1 MDTQAA
7 LRRPCLA
14 KPLTIC
20 YLRPIIWKKMAERF
34 KEHSGLN
41 LPKIQAEIHGSWAQ
55 ENTFQESLN
64 KSGGDFTFFEGPP
77 SANGLPGIHHV
88 MARAIKDAVCRYKT
102 MQGFRVLRK
111 AGWDTH
117 GLPVEL
123 QVEKDLNLTKED
135 IGKTISIEDYN
146 AACRKAVMRF
156 TGDWQKLTDAM
167 GYWVD
172 MKNPYITYQP
182 QYMESVWWILQQ
194 FYKKGLL
201 YKGYTIQPY
210 SPAAGTGLSSHEL
223 NQPGAYRNVKDTT
236 LVAQFKLLPGQQLND
251 LQTGDSDFCLAWTT
265 TPWTLPSNTA
275 LAVGPNIAYAL
286 VETQNPYTRQPIRVW
301 LAEERL
307 AFYFAAEM
315 ENLEPAPDQKKP
327 AWKRLGSTKGSTL
340 VGLHYEPLFNYA
352 RPENGDAYRII
363 PGDFVTT
370 ADGTGMVHIAPSF
383 GSDDFKVAAQHGI
396 GSLTLVDEQGRFT
409 TQVTD
414 FAGEYVKEAY
424 LPDEQKSQGYE
435 SVDIRISV
443 ALKQRNR
450 AFKIEKYEHSYP
462 HCWRTDKPILY
473 YPLDSWFVRTTALK
487 SRLLDL
493 NKTIHW
499 KPESTGTG
507 RFGNWLEN
515 LIDWNL
521 SRSRFWGIPLPI
533 WRSENGS
540 EEICIGSVE
549 ELSRQIDLSIKAG
562 FMSANPYAL
571 KKGRV
576 DYTQIDLH
584 RPVVDQVVLVSPSGK
599 PMHRESDLIDV
610 WFDSGSMPFAQ
621 WHYPFENKEK
631 IDSGQA
637 FPADFIAEGVDQT
650 RGWFFTLHVIAAGI
664 MDSVAYKTVVSNG
677 LVQDKNGLKMS
688 KRLGNAID
696 PFQAI
701 EQHGAD
707 ALRWYMLTNAS
718 PWDDLKFNPAG
729 LEEGARR
736 FFSTLHNTYSFLAL
750 YSNVDG
756 LSPRLPRLPEQ
767 ASEFDRW
774 MLSRLGS
781 LHRDV
786 TSAYENFDLT
796 QAGRLLQD
804 FTDTD
809 LSNWYVRLSR
819 RRFWKE
825 ADDLDKQSAF
835 DTLHCSLCYLALMM
849 APLAPFYSDRLYRDL
864 TGAGCSV
871 HLANW
876 PNKLTDFLNPELEYA
891 MELAQTACSL
901 ILSIRKSEKIRVRQ
915 PLKRVLI
922 PVLDQRQSAALE
934 RVADII
940 KAEVNVKSLELHS
953 QPGDWMVLKAKADF
967 KKLGPR
973 FGKEM
978 KAVAQAIENL
988 SQSQIQRLN
997 SSGSCRLTLEEE
1009 NTVEL
1014 LREDV
1019 EIRSQD
1025 VPGWQVATNGP
1036 LTVALDLHLSAEL
1049 LAEGTARD
1057 LVNRIQNLRKD
1068 SGLDVGDRIR
1078 LWIYGPDFL
1087 QDAVQANNNYIC
1099 TEVLALELKTGPAHA
1114 AVSAT
1119 EVELEGDMRAFI
1131 FLEKIL

>member
-1 MDTQAA
+1 
-7 LRRPCLA
+7 LGV
-14 KPLTIC
+14 
-20 YLRPIIWKKMAERF
+20 RF
-34 KEHSGLN
+34 KEHSGLH
-41 LPKIQAEIHGSWAQ
+41 LPKVQAEIQESWAQ
-55 ENTFQESLN
+55 EQTFQKSLN
-64 KSGGDFTFFEGPP
+64 KTRGDFTFFEGPP
-77 SANGLPGIHHV
+77 SANGMPGIHHV

-123 QVEKDLNLTKED
+123 QVEKELNLTKED

-156 TGDWQKLTDAM
+156 TGEWQKLTDAM

-172 MKNPYITYQP
+172 MQDPYITYDP
-182 QYMESVWWILQQ
+182 KYMESVWWILQQ

-236 LVAQFKLLPGQQLND
+236 LVAQFKLMPGQSID
-251 LQTGDSDFCLAWTT
+251 GMETGESDFCLAWTT

-275 LAVGPNIAYAL
+275 LAVGPNIQYVL
-286 VETQNPYTRQPIRVW
+286 VETQNPYTREAIRVW

-307 AFYFAAEM
+307 ANYFAAEM
-315 ENLEPAPDQKKP
+315 ENQEPAVDQKKP
-327 AWKRLGSTKGSTL
+327 AWKRIGQAKGSAL
-340 VGLHYEPLFNYA
+340 AGLRYEPLFNYA
-352 RPENGDAYRII
+352 RPEQGDAYRVI

-409 TQVTD
+409 PEVTD
-414 FAGEYVKEAY
+414 FAGEYVKESY
-424 LPDEQKSQGYE
+424 VPTDLKKDGYE
-435 SVDIRISV
+435 SVDVRIAV
-443 ALKQRNR
+443 LLKQRNR

-473 YPLDSWFVRTTALK
+473 FPLDSWFVRTTALK

-493 NKTIHW
+493 NKSIRW

-533 WRSENGS
+533 WRSDDGS

-549 ELSRQIDLSIKAG
+549 ELSQEIERSMQAG
-562 FMSANPYAL
+562 WMTENPYAL
-571 KKGRV
+571 HNGKV
-576 DYTQIDLH
+576 DYSKIDLH
-584 RPVVDQVVLVSPSGK
+584 RPVVDQIVLVSPSGK
-599 PMHRESDLIDV
+599 PMRRESDLIDV

-664 MDSVAYKTVVSNG
+664 MDSVAYKTVISNG
-677 LVQDKNGLKMS
+677 LVQDKNGMKMS
-688 KRLGNAID
+688 KRLGNAVD

-718 PWDDLKFNPAG
+718 PWDDLKFNPAS
-729 LEEGARR
+729 LDEGARR

-756 LSPRLPRLPEQ
+756 LSPRLPHLPEQ
-767 ASEFDRW
+767 PSEFDRW

-786 TSAYENFDLT
+786 TAAYEDFDLT
-796 QAGRLLQD
+796 QAGRLLQA

-825 ADDLDKQSAF
+825 ADDQDKQSAF
-835 DTLHCSLCYLALMM
+835 YTLHYTLCYVSLMM
-849 APLAPFYSDRLYRDL
+849 APVAPFYSDRLYRDL
-864 TGAGCSV
+864 TGSSSSV

-876 PNKLTDFLNPELEYA
+876 PQELSRFLNPDLEYA
-891 MELAQTACSL
+891 MELAQTTCSL

-915 PLKRVLI
+915 PLQRVLI
-922 PVLDQRQSAALE
+922 PVLDQRQSAALD
-934 RVADII
+934 RVSDII
-940 KAEVNVKSLELHS
+940 KAEVNVKSLLLHS

-973 FGKEM
+973 FGKDM
-978 KAVAQAIENL
+978 KEVALAVENL
-988 SQSQIQRLN
+988 SQADIQKLN
-997 SSGSCRLTLEEE
+997 SSGRCNLTVSDGR
-1009 NTVEL
+1009 TIEL
-1014 LREDV
+1014 LREDL

-1036 LTVALDLHLSAEL
+1036 LTVALDLQLSPEL

-1078 LWIYGPDFL
+1078 LAIYGSEHV
-1087 QDAVQANNNYIC
+1087 QHAVQANNHYIC
-1099 TEVLALELKTGPAHA
+1099 TEVLALTLTTGPENE

-1119 EVELEGDMRAFI
+1119 EVELEGDLRAFI
-1131 FLEKIL
+1131 YLEKTV

>member
-1 MDTQAA
+1 
-7 LRRPCLA
+7 L
-14 KPLTIC
+14 
-20 YLRPIIWKKMAERF
+20 
-34 KEHSGLN
+34 H
-41 LPKIQAEIHGSWAQ
+41 LPKVQAEIQESWAQ
-55 ENTFQESLN
+55 EQTFQKSLN
-64 KSGGDFTFFEGPP
+64 KTRGDFTFFEGPP
-77 SANGLPGIHHV
+77 SANGMPGIHHV

-123 QVEKDLNLTKED
+123 QVEKELNLTKED

-156 TGDWQKLTDAM
+156 TGEWQKLTDAM

-172 MKNPYITYQP
+172 MQDPYITYDP
-182 QYMESVWWILQQ
+182 KYMESVWWILQQ

-236 LVAQFKLLPGQQLND
+236 LVAQFKLMPGQSID
-251 LQTGDSDFCLAWTT
+251 GMETGESDFCLAWTT

-275 LAVGPNIAYAL
+275 LAVGPNIQYVL
-286 VETQNPYTRQPIRVW
+286 VETQNPYTREAIRVW

-307 AFYFAAEM
+307 ANYFAAEM
-315 ENLEPAPDQKKP
+315 ENQEPAVDQKKP
-327 AWKRLGSTKGSTL
+327 AWKRIGQAKGSAL
-340 VGLHYEPLFNYA
+340 AGLRYEPLFNYA
-352 RPENGDAYRII
+352 RPEQGDAYRVI

-409 TQVTD
+409 PEVTD
-414 FAGEYVKEAY
+414 FAGEYVKESY
-424 LPDEQKSQGYE
+424 VPTDLKKDGYE
-435 SVDIRISV
+435 SVDVRIAV
-443 ALKQRNR
+443 LLKQRNR

-473 YPLDSWFVRTTALK
+473 FPLDSWFVRTTALK

-493 NKTIHW
+493 NKSIRW

-533 WRSENGS
+533 WRSDDGS

-549 ELSRQIDLSIKAG
+549 ELSQEIERSMQAG
-562 FMSANPYAL
+562 WMTENPYAL
-571 KKGRV
+571 HNGKV
-576 DYTQIDLH
+576 DYSKIDLH
-584 RPVVDQVVLVSPSGK
+584 RPVVDQIVLVSPSGK
-599 PMHRESDLIDV
+599 PMRRESDLIDV

-664 MDSVAYKTVVSNG
+664 MDSVAYKTVISNG
-677 LVQDKNGLKMS
+677 LVQDKNGMKMS
-688 KRLGNAID
+688 KRLGNAVD

-718 PWDDLKFNPAG
+718 PWDDLKFNPAS
-729 LEEGARR
+729 LDEGARR

-756 LSPRLPRLPEQ
+756 LSPRLPHLPEQ
-767 ASEFDRW
+767 PSEFDRW

-786 TSAYENFDLT
+786 TAAYEDFDLT
-796 QAGRLLQD
+796 QAGRLLQA

-825 ADDLDKQSAF
+825 ADDQDKQSAF
-835 DTLHCSLCYLALMM
+835 YTLHYTLCYVSLMM
-849 APLAPFYSDRLYRDL
+849 APVAPFYSDRLYRDL
-864 TGAGCSV
+864 TGSSSSV

-876 PNKLTDFLNPELEYA
+876 PQELSRFLNPDLEYA
-891 MELAQTACSL
+891 MELAQTTCSL

-915 PLKRVLI
+915 PLQRVLI
-922 PVLDQRQSAALE
+922 PVLDQRQSAALD
-934 RVADII
+934 RVSDII

-973 FGKEM
+973 FGKDM
-978 KAVAQAIENL
+978 KEVALAVENL
-988 SQSQIQRLN
+988 SQADIQKLN
-997 SSGSCRLTLEEE
+997 SSGRCNLTVSDGR
-1009 NTVEL
+1009 TIEL
-1014 LREDV
+1014 LREDL

-1036 LTVALDLHLSAEL
+1036 LTVALDLQLSPEL

-1078 LWIYGPDFL
+1078 LAIYGSEHV
-1087 QDAVQANNNYIC
+1087 QHAVQANNHYIC
-1099 TEVLALELKTGPAHA
+1099 TEVLALTLTTGPENE

-1119 EVELEGDMRAFI
+1119 EVELEGDLRAFI
-1131 FLEKIL
+1131 YLEKTV

>member
-1 MDTQAA
+1 MGV
-7 LRRPCLA
+7 
-14 KPLTIC
+14 
-20 YLRPIIWKKMAERF
+20 RF
-34 KEHSGLN
+34 KEHSGLH
-41 LPKIQAEIHGSWAQ
+41 LPKVQAEIQESWAQ
-55 ENTFQESLN
+55 EQTFQKSLN
-64 KSGGDFTFFEGPP
+64 KTRGDFTFFEGPP
-77 SANGLPGIHHV
+77 SANGMPGIHHV

-123 QVEKDLNLTKED
+123 QVEKELNLTKED

-156 TGDWQKLTDAM
+156 TGEWQKLTDAM

-172 MKNPYITYQP
+172 MQDPYITYDP
-182 QYMESVWWILQQ
+182 KYMESVWWILQQ

-236 LVAQFKLLPGQQLND
+236 LVAQFKLMPGQSID
-251 LQTGDSDFCLAWTT
+251 GMETGESDFCLAWTT

-275 LAVGPNIAYAL
+275 LAVGPNIQYVL
-286 VETQNPYTRQPIRVW
+286 VETQNPYTREAIRVW

-307 AFYFAAEM
+307 ANYFAAEM
-315 ENLEPAPDQKKP
+315 ENQEPAVDQKKP
-327 AWKRLGSTKGSTL
+327 AWKRIGQAKGSAL
-340 VGLHYEPLFNYA
+340 AGLRYEPLFNYA
-352 RPENGDAYRII
+352 RPEQGDAYRVI

-409 TQVTD
+409 PEVTD
-414 FAGEYVKEAY
+414 FAGEYVKESY
-424 LPDEQKSQGYE
+424 VPTDLKKDGYE
-435 SVDIRISV
+435 SVDVRIAV
-443 ALKQRNR
+443 LLKQRNR

-473 YPLDSWFVRTTALK
+473 FPLDSWFVRTTALK

-493 NKTIHW
+493 NKSIRW

-533 WRSENGS
+533 WRSDDGS

-549 ELSRQIDLSIKAG
+549 ELSQEIERSMQAG
-562 FMSANPYAL
+562 WMTENPYAL
-571 KKGRV
+571 HNGKV
-576 DYTQIDLH
+576 DYSKIDLH
-584 RPVVDQVVLVSPSGK
+584 RPVVDQIVLVSPSGK
-599 PMHRESDLIDV
+599 PMRRESDLIDV

-664 MDSVAYKTVVSNG
+664 MDSVAYKTVISNG
-677 LVQDKNGLKMS
+677 LVQDKNGMKMS
-688 KRLGNAID
+688 KRLGNAVD

-718 PWDDLKFNPAG
+718 PWDDLKFNPAS
-729 LEEGARR
+729 LDEGARR

-756 LSPRLPRLPEQ
+756 LSPRLPHLPEQ
-767 ASEFDRW
+767 PSEFDRW

-786 TSAYENFDLT
+786 TAAYEDFDLT
-796 QAGRLLQD
+796 QAGRLLQA

-825 ADDLDKQSAF
+825 ADDQDKQSAF
-835 DTLHCSLCYLALMM
+835 YTLHYTLCYVSLMM
-849 APLAPFYSDRLYRDL
+849 APVAPFYSDRLYRDL
-864 TGAGCSV
+864 TGSSSSV

-876 PNKLTDFLNPELEYA
+876 PQELSRFLNPDLEYA
-891 MELAQTACSL
+891 MELAQTTCSL

-915 PLKRVLI
+915 PLQRVLI
-922 PVLDQRQSAALE
+922 PVLDQRQSAALD
-934 RVADII
+934 RVSDII

-973 FGKEM
+973 FGKDM
-978 KAVAQAIENL
+978 KEVALAVENL
-988 SQSQIQRLN
+988 SQADIQKLN
-997 SSGSCRLTLEEE
+997 SSGRCNLTVSDGR
-1009 NTVEL
+1009 TIEL
-1014 LREDV
+1014 LREDL

-1036 LTVALDLHLSAEL
+1036 LTVALDLQLSPEL

-1078 LWIYGPDFL
+1078 LAIYGSEHV
-1087 QDAVQANNNYIC
+1087 QHAVQANNHYIC
-1099 TEVLALELKTGPAHA
+1099 TEVLALTLTTGPENE

-1119 EVELEGDMRAFI
+1119 EVELEGDLRAFI
-1131 FLEKIL
+1131 YLEKTV

>member
-1 MDTQAA
+1 MGV
-7 LRRPCLA
+7 
-14 KPLTIC
+14 
-20 YLRPIIWKKMAERF
+20 RF
-34 KEHSGLN
+34 KEHSGLH
-41 LPKIQAEIHGSWAQ
+41 LPKVQAEIQESWAQ
-55 ENTFQESLN
+55 EQTFQKSLN
-64 KSGGDFTFFEGPP
+64 KTRGDFTFFEGPP
-77 SANGLPGIHHV
+77 SANGMPGIHHV

-123 QVEKDLNLTKED
+123 QVEKELNLTKED

-156 TGDWQKLTDAM
+156 TGEWQKLTDAM

-172 MKNPYITYQP
+172 MQDPYITYDP
-182 QYMESVWWILQQ
+182 KYMESVWWILQQ

-236 LVAQFKLLPGQQLND
+236 LVAQFKLMPGQSID
-251 LQTGDSDFCLAWTT
+251 GMETGESDFCLAWTT

-275 LAVGPNIAYAL
+275 LAVGPNIQYVL
-286 VETQNPYTRQPIRVW
+286 VETQNPYTREAIRVW

-307 AFYFAAEM
+307 ANYFAAEM
-315 ENLEPAPDQKKP
+315 ENQEPAVDQKKP
-327 AWKRLGSTKGSTL
+327 AWKRIGQAKGSAL
-340 VGLHYEPLFNYA
+340 AGLRYEPLFNYA
-352 RPENGDAYRII
+352 RSEQGDAYRVI

-409 TQVTD
+409 PEVTD
-414 FAGEYVKEAY
+414 FAGEYVKESY
-424 LPDEQKSQGYE
+424 VPTDLKKDGYE
-435 SVDIRISV
+435 SVDVRIAV
-443 ALKQRNR
+443 LLKQRNR

-473 YPLDSWFVRTTALK
+473 FPLDSWFVRTTALK

-493 NKTIHW
+493 NKSIRW

-533 WRSENGS
+533 WRSDDGS

-549 ELSRQIDLSIKAG
+549 ELSQEIERSMQAG
-562 FMSANPYAL
+562 WMTENPYAL
-571 KKGRV
+571 HNGKV
-576 DYTQIDLH
+576 DYSKIDLH
-584 RPVVDQVVLVSPSGK
+584 RPVVDQIVLVSPSGK
-599 PMHRESDLIDV
+599 PMRRESDLIDV

-664 MDSVAYKTVVSNG
+664 MDSVAYKTVISNG
-677 LVQDKNGLKMS
+677 LVQDKNGMKMS
-688 KRLGNAID
+688 KRLGNAVD

-718 PWDDLKFNPAG
+718 PWDDLKFNPAS
-729 LEEGARR
+729 LDEGARR

-756 LSPRLPRLPEQ
+756 LSPRLPHLPEQ
-767 ASEFDRW
+767 PSEFDRW

-786 TSAYENFDLT
+786 TAAYEDFDLT
-796 QAGRLLQD
+796 QAGRLLQA

-825 ADDLDKQSAF
+825 ADDQDKQSAF
-835 DTLHCSLCYLALMM
+835 YTLHYTLCYVSLMM
-849 APLAPFYSDRLYRDL
+849 APVAPFYSDRLYRDL
-864 TGAGCSV
+864 TGSSSSV

-876 PNKLTDFLNPELEYA
+876 PQELSRFLNPDLEYA
-891 MELAQTACSL
+891 MELAQTTCSL

-915 PLKRVLI
+915 PLQRVLI
-922 PVLDQRQSAALE
+922 PVLDQRQSAALD
-934 RVADII
+934 RVSDII

-973 FGKEM
+973 FGKDM
-978 KAVAQAIENL
+978 KEVALAVENL
-988 SQSQIQRLN
+988 SQADIQKLN
-997 SSGSCRLTLEEE
+997 SSGRCNLTVSDGR
-1009 NTVEL
+1009 TIEL
-1014 LREDV
+1014 LREDL

-1036 LTVALDLHLSAEL
+1036 LTVALDLQLSPEL

-1078 LWIYGPDFL
+1078 LAIYGSEHV
-1087 QDAVQANNNYIC
+1087 QHAVQANNHYIC
-1099 TEVLALELKTGPAHA
+1099 TEVLALTLTTGPENE

-1119 EVELEGDMRAFI
+1119 EVELEGDLRAFI
-1131 FLEKIL
+1131 YLEKTV

>member
-1 MDTQAA
+1 
-7 LRRPCLA
+7 L
-14 KPLTIC
+14 
-20 YLRPIIWKKMAERF
+20 
-34 KEHSGLN
+34 H
-41 LPKIQAEIHGSWAQ
+41 LPKVQAEIQESWAQ
-55 ENTFQESLN
+55 EQTFQKSLN
-64 KSGGDFTFFEGPP
+64 KTRGDFTFFEGPP
-77 SANGLPGIHHV
+77 SANGMPGIHHV

-123 QVEKDLNLTKED
+123 QVEKELNLTKED

-156 TGDWQKLTDAM
+156 TGEWQKLTDAM

-172 MKNPYITYQP
+172 MQDPYITYDP
-182 QYMESVWWILQQ
+182 KYMESVWWILQQ

-236 LVAQFKLLPGQQLND
+236 LVAQFKLMPGQSID
-251 LQTGDSDFCLAWTT
+251 GMETGESDFCLAWTT

-275 LAVGPNIAYAL
+275 LAVGPNIQYVL
-286 VETQNPYTRQPIRVW
+286 VETQNPYTREAIRVW

-307 AFYFAAEM
+307 ANYFAAEM
-315 ENLEPAPDQKKP
+315 ENQEPAVDQKKP
-327 AWKRLGSTKGSTL
+327 AWKRIGQAKGSAL
-340 VGLHYEPLFNYA
+340 AGLRYEPLFNYA
-352 RPENGDAYRII
+352 RSEQGDAYRVI

-409 TQVTD
+409 PEVTD
-414 FAGEYVKEAY
+414 FAGEYVKESY
-424 LPDEQKSQGYE
+424 VPTDLKKDGYE
-435 SVDIRISV
+435 SVDVRIAV
-443 ALKQRNR
+443 LLKQRNR

-473 YPLDSWFVRTTALK
+473 FPLDSWFVRTTALK

-493 NKTIHW
+493 NKSIRW

-533 WRSENGS
+533 WRSDDGS

-549 ELSRQIDLSIKAG
+549 ELSQEIERSMQAG
-562 FMSANPYAL
+562 WMTENPYAL
-571 KKGRV
+571 HNGKV
-576 DYTQIDLH
+576 DYSKIDLH
-584 RPVVDQVVLVSPSGK
+584 RPVVDQIVLVSPSGK
-599 PMHRESDLIDV
+599 PMRRESDLIDV

-664 MDSVAYKTVVSNG
+664 MDSVAYKTVISNG
-677 LVQDKNGLKMS
+677 LVQDKNGMKMS
-688 KRLGNAID
+688 KRLGNAVD

-718 PWDDLKFNPAG
+718 PWDDLKFNPAS
-729 LEEGARR
+729 LDEGARR

-756 LSPRLPRLPEQ
+756 LSPRLPHLPEQ
-767 ASEFDRW
+767 PSEFDRW

-786 TSAYENFDLT
+786 TAAYEDFDLT
-796 QAGRLLQD
+796 QAGRLLQA

-825 ADDLDKQSAF
+825 ADDQDKQSAF
-835 DTLHCSLCYLALMM
+835 YTLHYTLCYVSLMM
-849 APLAPFYSDRLYRDL
+849 APVAPFYSDRLYRDL
-864 TGAGCSV
+864 TGSSSSV

-876 PNKLTDFLNPELEYA
+876 PQELSRFLNPDLEYA
-891 MELAQTACSL
+891 MELAQTTCSL

-915 PLKRVLI
+915 PLQRVLI
-922 PVLDQRQSAALE
+922 PVLDQRQSAALD
-934 RVADII
+934 RVSDII

-973 FGKEM
+973 FGKDM
-978 KAVAQAIENL
+978 KEVALAVENL
-988 SQSQIQRLN
+988 SQADIQKLN
-997 SSGSCRLTLEEE
+997 SSGRCNLTVSDGR
-1009 NTVEL
+1009 TIEL
-1014 LREDV
+1014 LREDL

-1036 LTVALDLHLSAEL
+1036 LTVALDLQLSPEL

-1078 LWIYGPDFL
+1078 LAIYGSEHV
-1087 QDAVQANNNYIC
+1087 QHAVQANNHYIC
-1099 TEVLALELKTGPAHA
+1099 TEVLALTLTTGPENE

-1119 EVELEGDMRAFI
+1119 EVELEGDLRAFI
-1131 FLEKIL
+1131 YLEKTV

>member
-1 MDTQAA
+1 MG
-7 LRRPCLA
+7 
-14 KPLTIC
+14 
-20 YLRPIIWKKMAERF
+20 ERF
-34 KEHSGLN
+34 KEHSGLH
-41 LPKIQAEIHGSWAQ
+41 LPKVQAEIQESWAQ
-55 ENTFQESLN
+55 EQTFQKSLN
-64 KSGGDFTFFEGPP
+64 KTGGDFTFFEGPP
-77 SANGLPGIHHV
+77 SANGMPGIHHV

-123 QVEKDLNLTKED
+123 QVEKELNLTKED

-156 TGDWQKLTDAM
+156 TGEWQKLTDAM

-172 MKNPYITYQP
+172 MQDPYITYDP
-182 QYMESVWWILQQ
+182 KYMESVWWILQQ

-236 LVAQFKLLPGQQLND
+236 LVAQFKLIPGQSIEGME
-251 LQTGDSDFCLAWTT
+251 TGESDFCLAWTT

-275 LAVGPNIAYAL
+275 LAVGSNIPYVL
-286 VETQNPYTRQPIRVW
+286 VETQNPYTRETIRVW

-307 AFYFAAEM
+307 ANYFAAEM
-315 ENLEPAPDQKKP
+315 ENQEPAEDQKKP
-327 AWKRLGSTKGSTL
+327 AWKRLGKAKGL
-340 VGLHYEPLFNYA
+340 ALAGLRYEPLFNYA
-352 RPENGDAYRII
+352 RPEQGDAYRII

-409 TQVTD
+409 PEVTD
-414 FAGEYVKEAY
+414 FAGEYVKESY
-424 LPDEQKSQGYE
+424 VPIDLKQEGYE
-435 SVDIRISV
+435 SVDVRIAV
-443 ALKQRNR
+443 LLKQSNR

-487 SRLLDL
+487 GRLLDL
-493 NKTIHW
+493 NKSIRW

-533 WRSENGS
+533 WRNSDGS

-549 ELSRQIDLSIKAG
+549 ELSREIERSIQAG
-562 FMSANPYAL
+562 WMTENPYAL
-571 KKGRV
+571 YNGKV
-576 DYTQIDLH
+576 DYSKIDLH
-584 RPVVDQVVLVSPSGK
+584 RPVVDQIVLVSPSGQ
-599 PMHRESDLIDV
+599 PMRRESDLIDV

-664 MDSVAYKTVVSNG
+664 MDSVAYKTVISNG
-677 LVQDKNGLKMS
+677 LVQDKNGMKMS
-688 KRLGNAID
+688 KRLGNAVN

-718 PWDDLKFNPAG
+718 PWDDLKFNPAA

-756 LSPRLPRLPEQ
+756 LSPRLPRLPEKP
-767 ASEFDRW
+767 SEFDRW
-774 MLSRLGS
+774 MLSRLGT

-786 TSAYENFDLT
+786 TAAYEDFDLT
-796 QAGRLLQD
+796 QAGRLLQA

-825 ADDLDKQSAF
+825 ADDQDKQAAF
-835 DTLHCSLCYLALMM
+835 DTLHYSLCYLALLM

-864 TGAGCSV
+864 TGSRASV
-871 HLANW
+871 HLENW
-876 PNKLTDFLNPELEYA
+876 PKELSEFLNPDLEYA

-901 ILSIRKSEKIRVRQ
+901 ILSIRKSDKIRVRQ
-915 PLKRVLI
+915 PLQRVLI

-934 RVADII
+934 RVSDII

-973 FGKEM
+973 FGKDM
-978 KAVAQAIENL
+978 KEVAAAIENL
-988 SQSQIQRLN
+988 GQSDIQTLN
-997 SSGSCRLTLEEE
+997 SSGRCNLTVS
-1009 NTVEL
+1009 NGRTVEL

-1036 LTVALDLHLSAEL
+1036 LTVALDLQLSPEL
-1049 LAEGTARD
+1049 IAEGTARD

-1078 LWIYGPDFL
+1078 LAIYGSEHV
-1087 QDAVQANNNYIC
+1087 QHAVQANNHYIC
-1099 TEVLALELKTGPAHA
+1099 TEVLALTLTTGPENE

-1119 EVELEGDMRAFI
+1119 EVELEGDLRAFI
-1131 FLEKIL
+1131 YLEKTV

>member
-1 MDTQAA
+1 
-7 LRRPCLA
+7 L
-14 KPLTIC
+14 
-20 YLRPIIWKKMAERF
+20 
-34 KEHSGLN
+34 H
-41 LPKIQAEIHGSWAQ
+41 LPKVQAEIQESWAQ
-55 ENTFQESLN
+55 EQTFQKSLN
-64 KSGGDFTFFEGPP
+64 KTRGDFTFFEGPP
-77 SANGLPGIHHV
+77 SANGMPGIHHV

-123 QVEKDLNLTKED
+123 QVEKELNLTKED

-156 TGDWQKLTDAM
+156 TGEWQKLTDAM

-172 MKNPYITYQP
+172 MQDPYITYDP
-182 QYMESVWWILQQ
+182 KYMESVWWILQQ

-236 LVAQFKLLPGQQLND
+236 LVAQFKLMPGQSID
-251 LQTGDSDFCLAWTT
+251 GMETGESDFCLAWTT

-275 LAVGPNIAYAL
+275 LAVGPNIQYVL
-286 VETQNPYTRQPIRVW
+286 VETQNPYTREAIRVW

-307 AFYFAAEM
+307 ANYFATEM
-315 ENLEPAPDQKKP
+315 ENQEPAVDQKKP
-327 AWKRLGSTKGSTL
+327 AWKRIGQAKGSAL
-340 VGLHYEPLFNYA
+340 AGLRYEPLFNYA
-352 RPENGDAYRII
+352 RPEQGDAYRVI

-409 TQVTD
+409 PEVTD
-414 FAGEYVKEAY
+414 FAGEYVKESY
-424 LPDEQKSQGYE
+424 VPTDLKQDGYE
-435 SVDIRISV
+435 TVDVRIAV
-443 ALKQRNR
+443 LLKQRNR

-493 NKTIHW
+493 NKSIRW

-533 WRSENGS
+533 WRSDDGS

-549 ELSRQIDLSIKAG
+549 ELSQEIERSMQAG
-562 FMSANPYAL
+562 WMTENPYAL
-571 KKGRV
+571 HIGKV
-576 DYTQIDLH
+576 DYSKIDLH
-584 RPVVDQVVLVSPSGK
+584 RPVVDQIVLVSPSGK
-599 PMHRESDLIDV
+599 PMRRESDLIDV

-664 MDSVAYKTVVSNG
+664 MDSVAYKTVISNG
-677 LVQDKNGLKMS
+677 LVQDKNGMKMS
-688 KRLGNAID
+688 KRLGNAVD

-729 LEEGARR
+729 LDEGARR

-756 LSPRLPRLPEQ
+756 LSPRLPHLPEQ
-767 ASEFDRW
+767 PSEFDRW

-786 TSAYENFDLT
+786 TAAYEDFDLT
-796 QAGRLLQD
+796 QACRLLQA

-825 ADDLDKQSAF
+825 ADDQDKQSAF
-835 DTLHCSLCYLALMM
+835 DTLHYTLCYVSLMM
-849 APLAPFYSDRLYRDL
+849 APVAPFYSDRLYRDL
-864 TGAGCSV
+864 TGSSSSV

-876 PNKLTDFLNPELEYA
+876 PQELSRFLNPDLEYA
-891 MELAQTACSL
+891 MELAQTTCSL

-915 PLKRVLI
+915 PLQRVLI
-922 PVLDQRQSAALE
+922 PVLDQRQSAALD
-934 RVADII
+934 RVSDII

-973 FGKEM
+973 FGKDM
-978 KAVAQAIENL
+978 KEVALAIENL
-988 SQSQIQRLN
+988 SQADIQKLN
-997 SSGSCRLTLEEE
+997 SSGRCNLTVSDGR
-1009 NTVEL
+1009 TIEL
-1014 LREDV
+1014 LREDL

-1036 LTVALDLHLSAEL
+1036 LTVALDLQLSPEL

-1078 LWIYGPDFL
+1078 LAIYGSEHV
-1087 QDAVQANNNYIC
+1087 QHAVQANNHYIC
-1099 TEVLALELKTGPAHA
+1099 TEVLALTLTTGPENE
-1114 AVSAT
+1114 AVSAS
-1119 EVELEGDMRAFI
+1119 EVELEGDLRALI
-1131 FLEKIL
+1131 YLEKTV

>member
-1 MDTQAA
+1 M
-7 LRRPCLA
+7 
-14 KPLTIC
+14 
-20 YLRPIIWKKMAERF
+20 
-34 KEHSGLN
+34 H
-41 LPKIQAEIHGSWAQ
+41 LPKVQAEIQESWAQ
-55 ENTFQESLN
+55 EQTFQKSLN
-64 KSGGDFTFFEGPP
+64 KTRGDFTFFEGPP
-77 SANGLPGIHHV
+77 SANGMPGIHHV

-123 QVEKDLNLTKED
+123 QVEKELNLTKED

-156 TGDWQKLTDAM
+156 TGEWQKLTDAM

-172 MKNPYITYQP
+172 MQDPYITYDP
-182 QYMESVWWILQQ
+182 KYMESVWWILQQ

-236 LVAQFKLLPGQQLND
+236 LVAQFKLMPGQSID
-251 LQTGDSDFCLAWTT
+251 GMETGESDFCLAWTT

-275 LAVGPNIAYAL
+275 LAVGPNIQYVL
-286 VETQNPYTRQPIRVW
+286 VETQNPYTREAIRVW

-307 AFYFAAEM
+307 ANYFATEM
-315 ENLEPAPDQKKP
+315 ENQEPAVDQKKP
-327 AWKRLGSTKGSTL
+327 AWKRIGQAKGSAL
-340 VGLHYEPLFNYA
+340 AGLRYEPLFNYA
-352 RPENGDAYRII
+352 RPEQGDAYRVI

-409 TQVTD
+409 PEVTD
-414 FAGEYVKEAY
+414 FAGEYVKESY
-424 LPDEQKSQGYE
+424 VPTDLKQDGYE
-435 SVDIRISV
+435 TVDVRIAV
-443 ALKQRNR
+443 LLKQRNR

-493 NKTIHW
+493 NKSIRW

-533 WRSENGS
+533 WRSDDGS

-549 ELSRQIDLSIKAG
+549 ELSQEIERSMQAG
-562 FMSANPYAL
+562 WMTENPYAL
-571 KKGRV
+571 HIGKV
-576 DYTQIDLH
+576 DYSKIDLH
-584 RPVVDQVVLVSPSGK
+584 RPVVDQIVLVSPSGK
-599 PMHRESDLIDV
+599 PMRRESDLIDV

-664 MDSVAYKTVVSNG
+664 MDSVAYKTVISNG
-677 LVQDKNGLKMS
+677 LVQDKNGMKMS
-688 KRLGNAID
+688 KRLGNAVD

-729 LEEGARR
+729 LDEGARR

-756 LSPRLPRLPEQ
+756 LSPRLPHLPEQ
-767 ASEFDRW
+767 PSEFDRW

-786 TSAYENFDLT
+786 TAAYEDFDLT
-796 QAGRLLQD
+796 QACRLLQA

-825 ADDLDKQSAF
+825 ADDQDKQSAF
-835 DTLHCSLCYLALMM
+835 DTLHYTLCYVSLMM
-849 APLAPFYSDRLYRDL
+849 APVAPFYSDRLYRDL
-864 TGAGCSV
+864 TGSSSSV

-876 PNKLTDFLNPELEYA
+876 PQELSRFLNPDLEYA
-891 MELAQTACSL
+891 MDLAQTTCSL

-915 PLKRVLI
+915 PLQRVLI
-922 PVLDQRQSAALE
+922 PVLDQRQSAALD
-934 RVADII
+934 RVSDII

-973 FGKEM
+973 FGKDM
-978 KAVAQAIENL
+978 KEVALAVENL
-988 SQSQIQRLN
+988 SQADIQKLN
-997 SSGSCRLTLEEE
+997 SSGRCNLTVSDGR
-1009 NTVEL
+1009 TIEL
-1014 LREDV
+1014 LREDL

-1036 LTVALDLHLSAEL
+1036 LTVALDLQLSPEL

-1078 LWIYGPDFL
+1078 LAIYGSEHV
-1087 QDAVQANNNYIC
+1087 QHAVQANNHYIC
-1099 TEVLALELKTGPAHA
+1099 TEVLALTLTTGPENE
-1114 AVSAT
+1114 AVSAS
-1119 EVELEGDMRAFI
+1119 EVELEGDLRALI
-1131 FLEKIL
+1131 YLEKTV

>member
-1 MDTQAA
+1 M
-7 LRRPCLA
+7 
-14 KPLTIC
+14 
-20 YLRPIIWKKMAERF
+20 
-34 KEHSGLN
+34 H
-41 LPKIQAEIHGSWAQ
+41 LPKVQAEIQESWAQ
-55 ENTFQESLN
+55 EQTFQKSLN
-64 KSGGDFTFFEGPP
+64 KTRGDFTFFEGPP
-77 SANGLPGIHHV
+77 SANGMPGIHHV

-123 QVEKDLNLTKED
+123 QVEKELNLTKED

-156 TGDWQKLTDAM
+156 TGEWQKLTDAM

-172 MKNPYITYQP
+172 MQDPYITYDP
-182 QYMESVWWILQQ
+182 KYMESVWWILQQ

-236 LVAQFKLLPGQQLND
+236 LVAQFKLMPGQSID
-251 LQTGDSDFCLAWTT
+251 GMETGESDFCLAWTT

-275 LAVGPNIAYAL
+275 LAVGPNIQYVL
-286 VETQNPYTRQPIRVW
+286 VETQNPYTREAIRVW

-307 AFYFAAEM
+307 ANYFAAEM
-315 ENLEPAPDQKKP
+315 ENQEPAVDQKKP
-327 AWKRLGSTKGSTL
+327 AWKRIGQAKGSAL
-340 VGLHYEPLFNYA
+340 AGLRYEPLFNYA
-352 RPENGDAYRII
+352 RPEQGDAYRVI

-409 TQVTD
+409 PEVTD
-414 FAGEYVKEAY
+414 FAGEYVKESY
-424 LPDEQKSQGYE
+424 VPTDLKKDGYE
-435 SVDIRISV
+435 SVDVRIAV
-443 ALKQRNR
+443 LLKQRNR

-473 YPLDSWFVRTTALK
+473 FPLDSWFVRTTALK

-493 NKTIHW
+493 NKSIRW

-533 WRSENGS
+533 WRSDDGS

-549 ELSRQIDLSIKAG
+549 ELSQEIERSMQAG
-562 FMSANPYAL
+562 WMTENPYAL
-571 KKGRV
+571 HNGKV
-576 DYTQIDLH
+576 DYSKIDLH
-584 RPVVDQVVLVSPSGK
+584 RPVVDQIVLVSPSGK
-599 PMHRESDLIDV
+599 PMRRESDLIDV

-664 MDSVAYKTVVSNG
+664 MDSVAYKTVISNG
-677 LVQDKNGLKMS
+677 LVQDKNGMKMS
-688 KRLGNAID
+688 KRLGNAVD

-718 PWDDLKFNPAG
+718 PWDDLKFNPAS
-729 LEEGARR
+729 LDEGARR

-756 LSPRLPRLPEQ
+756 LSPRLPHLPEQ
-767 ASEFDRW
+767 PSEFDRW

-786 TSAYENFDLT
+786 TAAYEDFDLT
-796 QAGRLLQD
+796 QAGRLLQA

-825 ADDLDKQSAF
+825 ADDQDKQSAF
-835 DTLHCSLCYLALMM
+835 YTLHYTLCYVSLMM
-849 APLAPFYSDRLYRDL
+849 APVAPFYSDRLYRDL
-864 TGAGCSV
+864 TGSSSSV

-876 PNKLTDFLNPELEYA
+876 PQELSRFLNPDLEYA
-891 MELAQTACSL
+891 MELAQTTCSL

-915 PLKRVLI
+915 PLQRVLI
-922 PVLDQRQSAALE
+922 PVLDQRQSAALD
-934 RVADII
+934 RVSDII

-973 FGKEM
+973 FGKDM
-978 KAVAQAIENL
+978 KEVALAVENL
-988 SQSQIQRLN
+988 SQADIQKLN
-997 SSGSCRLTLEEE
+997 SSGRCNLTVSDGR
-1009 NTVEL
+1009 TIEL
-1014 LREDV
+1014 LREDL

-1036 LTVALDLHLSAEL
+1036 LTVALDLQLSPEL

-1078 LWIYGPDFL
+1078 LAIYGSEHV
-1087 QDAVQANNNYIC
+1087 QHAVQANNHYIC
-1099 TEVLALELKTGPAHA
+1099 TEVLALTLTTGPENE

-1119 EVELEGDMRAFI
+1119 EVELEGDLRAFI
-1131 FLEKIL
+1131 YLEKTV

>member
-1 MDTQAA
+1 MGV
-7 LRRPCLA
+7 
-14 KPLTIC
+14 
-20 YLRPIIWKKMAERF
+20 RF
-34 KEHSGLN
+34 KEHSGLH
-41 LPKIQAEIHGSWAQ
+41 LPQVQAEIQAHWNQ
-55 ENTFQESLN
+55 ENTFQASLN
-64 KSGGDFTFFEGPP
+64 KTGGDFTFFEGPP
-77 SANGLPGIHHV
+77 SANGMPGIHHV

-111 AGWDTH
+111 AGWDAH

-123 QVEKDLNLTKED
+123 QVEKQLNLTKED

-156 TGDWQKLTDAM
+156 TGEWQKLTDAM

-172 MKNPYITYQP
+172 MQNPYITYDP
-182 QYMESVWWILQQ
+182 KYMESVWWILQQ
-194 FYKKGLL
+194 FYNKGLL

-236 LVAQFKLLPGQQLND
+236 LVAQFKLVPKQQI
-251 LQTGDSDFCLAWTT
+251 QGIETADSDFCLAWTT

-275 LAVGPNIAYAL
+275 LAVGPNINYVL
-286 VETQNPYTRQPIRVW
+286 VETQNPYTRDPIRVW

-307 AFYFAAEM
+307 ANYFAAEM
-315 ENLEPAPDQKKP
+315 ENQEPEANQKKP
-327 AWKRLGSTKGSTL
+327 AWKRLGSAKGSAL

-409 TQVTD
+409 AQVTD
-414 FAGEYVKEAY
+414 FAGEYVKESY
-424 LPDEQKSQGYE
+424 LAAEQKAEGYE
-435 SVDIRISV
+435 SVDVRIAV
-443 ALKQRNR
+443 LLKQRNR

-493 NKTIHW
+493 NKTIRW

-533 WRSENGS
+533 WRSNDGS

-549 ELSRQIDLSIKAG
+549 ELSREIERSMQAG
-562 FMSANPYAL
+562 FMTENPYAL
-571 KKGRV
+571 QNGKV
-576 DYTQIDLH
+576 DYGQIDLH
-584 RPVVDQVVLVSPSGK
+584 RPLVDQVVLVSASGM
-599 PMHRESDLIDV
+599 PMRRESDLIDV

-631 IDSGQA
+631 IDSGHA

-664 MDSVAYKTVVSNG
+664 MDSVAFKTVVSNG

-688 KRLGNAID
+688 KRLGNAVD

-756 LSPRLPRLPEQ
+756 LSPRMPRLPEHP
-767 ASEFDRW
+767 SEFDRW

-786 TSAYENFDLT
+786 TAAYEDFDLT
-796 QAGRLLQD
+796 QAGRLLHA
-804 FTDTD
+804 FTDTE
-809 LSNWYVRLSR
+809 LSNWYLRLSR

-825 ADDLDKQSAF
+825 ADDQDKQSAF
-835 DTLHCSLCYLALMM
+835 DTLHHSLCYLALMM
-849 APLAPFYSDRLYRDL
+849 APMAPFYSDRLYRDL
-864 TGAGCSV
+864 TGSPSSV
-871 HLANW
+871 HLATW
-876 PNKLTDFLNPELEYA
+876 PKELTEFLNPELEYA

-915 PLKRVLI
+915 PLQRVLI
-922 PVLDQRQSAALE
+922 PVLDLRQSAALE
-934 RVADII
+934 RVSDII
-940 KAEVNVKSLELHS
+940 KAEVNVKTLELHT

-973 FGKEM
+973 FGKDM
-978 KAVAQAIENL
+978 KEVAQAIENL
-988 SQSQIQRLN
+988 SQVDIQQLN
-997 SSGSCRLTLEEE
+997 SKGSCSLSLPQGR
-1009 NTVEL
+1009 TVEL
-1014 LREDV
+1014 LKDDV

-1025 VPGWQVATNGP
+1025 LPGWQVASNGP
-1036 LTVALDLHLSAEL
+1036 LTVALDLQLSPEL

-1078 LWIYGPDFL
+1078 LWIYGSAEI
-1087 QDAVQANNNYIC
+1087 QNAVQANNHYIR
-1099 TEVLALELKTGPAHA
+1099 TEVLALELKTGPSNEAGL
-1114 AVSAT
+1114 AT
-1119 EVELEGDMRAFI
+1119 EVELEGDLRAGI
-1131 FLEKIL
+1131 CIEKSA

>member
-1 MDTQAA
+1 M
-7 LRRPCLA
+7 
-14 KPLTIC
+14 
-20 YLRPIIWKKMAERF
+20 
-34 KEHSGLN
+34 H
-41 LPKIQAEIHGSWAQ
+41 LPKVQAEIQESWAQ
-55 ENTFQESLN
+55 EQTFQKSLN
-64 KSGGDFTFFEGPP
+64 KTRGDFTFFEGPP
-77 SANGLPGIHHV
+77 SANGMPGIHHV

-123 QVEKDLNLTKED
+123 QVEKELNLTKED

-156 TGDWQKLTDAM
+156 TGEWQKLTDAM

-172 MKNPYITYQP
+172 MQDPYITYDP
-182 QYMESVWWILQQ
+182 KYMESVWWILQQ

-236 LVAQFKLLPGQQLND
+236 LVAQFKLMPGQSID
-251 LQTGDSDFCLAWTT
+251 GMETGESDFCLAWTT

-275 LAVGPNIAYAL
+275 LAVGPNIQYVF
-286 VETQNPYTRQPIRVW
+286 VETQNPYTREAIRVW

-307 AFYFAAEM
+307 ANYFATEM
-315 ENLEPAPDQKKP
+315 ENQEPAVDQKKP
-327 AWKRLGSTKGSTL
+327 AWKRIGQAKGSAL
-340 VGLHYEPLFNYA
+340 AGLRYEPLFNYA
-352 RPENGDAYRII
+352 RPEQGDAYRVI

-409 TQVTD
+409 PEVTD
-414 FAGEYVKEAY
+414 FAGEYVKESY
-424 LPDEQKSQGYE
+424 VPTDLKQDGYE
-435 SVDIRISV
+435 SVDVRIAV
-443 ALKQRNR
+443 LLKQRNR

-493 NKTIHW
+493 NKSIRW

-533 WRSENGS
+533 WRSDDGS

-549 ELSRQIDLSIKAG
+549 ELSQEIERSMQAG
-562 FMSANPYAL
+562 WMTENPYAL
-571 KKGRV
+571 HNGKV
-576 DYTQIDLH
+576 DYSKIDLH
-584 RPVVDQVVLVSPSGK
+584 RPVVDQIVLVSPSGK
-599 PMHRESDLIDV
+599 PMRRESDLIDV

-664 MDSVAYKTVVSNG
+664 MDSVAYKTVISNG

-688 KRLGNAID
+688 KRLGNAVD

-729 LEEGARR
+729 LDEGARR

-756 LSPRLPRLPEQ
+756 LSPRLPHLPEQ
-767 ASEFDRW
+767 PSEFDRW

-786 TSAYENFDLT
+786 TAAYEDFDLT
-796 QAGRLLQD
+796 QAGRLLQA

-825 ADDLDKQSAF
+825 ADDQDKQSAF
-835 DTLHCSLCYLALMM
+835 DTLHYTLCYLSLMM
-849 APLAPFYSDRLYRDL
+849 APVAPFYSDRLYRDL
-864 TGAGCSV
+864 TGSSSSV

-876 PNKLTDFLNPELEYA
+876 PQELSRFLNPDLEYA
-891 MELAQTACSL
+891 MELAQTTCSL

-915 PLKRVLI
+915 PLQRVLI
-922 PVLDQRQSAALE
+922 PVLDQRQSAALD
-934 RVADII
+934 RVSDII

-973 FGKEM
+973 FGKDM
-978 KAVAQAIENL
+978 KEVALAVENL
-988 SQSQIQRLN
+988 SQADIQKLN
-997 SSGSCRLTLEEE
+997 SSGRCNLTVSDGR
-1009 NTVEL
+1009 TIEL
-1014 LREDV
+1014 LREDL

-1036 LTVALDLHLSAEL
+1036 LTVALDLQLSPEL

-1078 LWIYGPDFL
+1078 LAIYGSEHV
-1087 QDAVQANNNYIC
+1087 QHAVQANNHYIC
-1099 TEVLALELKTGPAHA
+1099 TEVLALTLTTGPEIE

-1119 EVELEGDMRAFI
+1119 EVELEGDLRAFI
-1131 FLEKIL
+1131 YLEKTV